1 MGRGALSWNADRWKA
16 ALDPGSDPP
25 GYSSGPDHLGSVVHR
40 DGTRATLG
48 EVVFA
53 SLRLDKTPNSRQ
65 VCVLMLHSSTE
76 FERVARVV
84 QSAEL

>member
-16 ALDPGSDPP
+16 ALDSGSDPP

-40 DGTRATLG
+40 DGTGATIG

-53 SLRLDKTPNSRQ
+53 SLRLDKTPDSRQ
-65 VCVLMLHSSTE
+65 VWVRSKPGSPIGSRALIASKC
-76 FERVARVV
+76 
-84 QSAEL
+84 